1 MGTNQ
6 TTARVAGL
14 LYLIVVLTGM
24 FNLLYLPSRFTVE
37 GNVAATLDNIA
48 AAPDLYGYGIAAGVV
63 CYTAFLL
70 LPFVLHALLG
80 HVDRRVAVV
89 MVAFAVVS
97 VPISLVALG
106 HKLDVLA
113 LLAADRFATIDG
125 AQLRAQAAFALESYR
140 SGMQISQVFWGL
152 WLLPFGWLVFR
163 SGLLPKVFGIL
174 LMAGCF
180 GYLVNIIA
188 GSLWDGYAQ
197 STLASVV
204 SIPSGLGEI
213 GICLWLLVFGVR
225 NRGRPALAT
234 EPT

>member
-6 TTARVAGL
+6 TTARIAGL

-24 FNLLYLPSRFTVE
+24 FNLLYLPSRYTVD

-48 AAPDLYGYGIAAGVV
+48 AAPELYGYGIAAGAV
-63 CYTAFLL
+63 CYIAFLL
-70 LPFVLHALLG
+70 LPLVLYALLG

-97 VPISLVALG
+97 VPVSLVALG

-113 LLAADRFATIDG
+113 LLAGDRFATIDG

-140 SGMQISQVFWGL
+140 SGMRISTVFWGL

-188 GSLWDGYAQ
+188 PTLSDGYAQ
-197 STLASVV
+197 STFASIV
-204 SIPSGLGEI
+204 SIPSALGEI
-213 GICLWLLVFGVR
+213 GICLWLLVFGLR
-225 NRGRPALAT
+225 TGRRPVLAP